1 MWMHRGKSARPGKRP
16 SGTRRCEMTVQDQVC
31 VVRAELASGDAD
43 AAREDVREYCLD
55 GELGSRLMSEI
66 QAYERGSNQTD

>member
-1 MWMHRGKSARPGKRP
+1 
-16 SGTRRCEMTVQDQVC
+16 MTVQDQVC

-66 QAYERGSNQTD
+66 QAYERGSNQTDE